1 MNFDNRKSYLELNVI
16 WKDDDMFELRVTA
29 SNGRYFGIT
38 EVYETSESLG
48 DFTDLLYSF
57 PKDNL
62 TICHE
67 MGAKDSYAY
76 FSMKYY
82 CIDNAGH
89 LGIELN
95 LEENVATAYRNEE
108 KDKLKLEIIVEPSSI
123 DNFQRE
129 LKHLA
134 TNQEGKATLFGRN
147 NR

>member
-134 TNQEGKATLFGRN
+134 NNQEGKATLFGRN

>member
-1 MNFDNRKSYLELNVI
+1 MDFDNRKSYLELKLI
-16 WKDDDMFELRVTA
+16 WKDDDMFELQVTA

-48 DFTDLLYSF
+48 DFANLLFGF
-57 PKDNL
+57 PKDNSTL
-62 TICHE
+62 FHE

-95 LEENVATAYRNEE
+95 LEENVETEFRNEE

-129 LKHLA
+129 LKQLA

-147 NR
+147 I

>member
-1 MNFDNRKSYLELNVI
+1 MNFDKRKSYLELNVI

-48 DFTDLLYSF
+48 DFADLLYGF

-62 TICHE
+62 TLFHK

-95 LEENVATAYRNEE
+95 LEENVSTAYRNGE
-108 KDKLKLEIIVEPSSI
+108 KDKLKLEIIVEPSAI

-134 TNQEGKATLFGRN
+134 TNQEGKAILFGRN

>member
-38 EVYETSESLG
+38 EVYETSESLS
-48 DFTDLLYSF
+48 DFADLLYGF
-57 PKDNL
+57 PKDNSTL
-62 TICHE
+62 FHE
-67 MGAKDSYAY
+67 MGTKDSYAY

-82 CIDNAGH
+82 CIDNSGH

-95 LEENVATAYRNEE
+95 LEENVSTEYRNEE
-108 KDKLKLEIIVEPSSI
+108 KDKLKLEIIVEPSAI